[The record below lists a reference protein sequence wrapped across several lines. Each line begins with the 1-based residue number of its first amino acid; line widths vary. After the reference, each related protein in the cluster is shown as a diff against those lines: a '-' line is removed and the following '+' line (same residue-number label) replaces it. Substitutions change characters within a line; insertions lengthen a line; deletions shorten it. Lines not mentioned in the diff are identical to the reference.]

1 MEQSP
6 AYWAATILHPRFKTR
21 WLRRNLPDKRTNSI
35 IASFKRLFQRDYK
48 QPESPRD
55 RGDHSRQPRAQVPSL
70 TTSFLFEEDYYSSE
84 AETVEANDK
93 VERYLSEAIEVT
105 DTPILWWKSHEE
117 EYPQLSRIA
126 LDYLSIPT
134 MSAECKRLFSI
145 AKLLFSIRRTSLSE
159 ETVCMLLCLKNWLG
173 F

>member
-1 MEQSP
+1 MP
-6 AYWAATILHPRFKTR
+6 LLA
-21 WLRRNLPDKRTNSI
+21 
-35 IASFKRLFQRDYK
+35 
-48 QPESPRD
+48 
-55 RGDHSRQPRAQVPSL
+55 
-70 TTSFLFEEDYYSSE
+70 TSFLFEEDYYSSK

-93 VERYLSEAIEVT
+93 VERYLSKAIEVT
-105 DTPILWWKSHEE
+105 DTLILWWKSYEE
-117 EYPQLSRIA
+117 EYPQLSRIT

-134 MSAECKRLFSI
+134 MSAEYKRLFSI